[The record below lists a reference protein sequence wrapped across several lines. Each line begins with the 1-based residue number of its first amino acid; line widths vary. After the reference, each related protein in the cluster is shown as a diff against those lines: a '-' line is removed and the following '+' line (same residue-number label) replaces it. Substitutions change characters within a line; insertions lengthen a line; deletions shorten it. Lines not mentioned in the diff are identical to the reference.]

1 MKNETE
7 FEEFAKYLILTVNAS
22 FYLCSRKTLTE
33 RFIIKI
39 DFLGKRL

>member
-7 FEEFAKYLILTVNAS
+7 FEEFAKYLIESEIAS
-22 FYLCSRKTLTE
+22 FYICIRKTLTE